1 MTVQFFF
8 LILILC
14 HTGKIYYQSMVP
26 RMVVNFMVRIVLRFC
41 THFFF
46 AGRVNNDFIYLN
58 ANYFFHS
65 SRQIITPPIKLS
77 HE

>member
-26 RMVVNFMVRIVLRFC
+26 RMVVNFMVRIVLRYC
-41 THFFF
+41 THSFSL
-46 AGRVNNDFIYLN
+46 GELIMTLFI
-58 ANYFFHS
+58 
-65 SRQIITPPIKLS
+65 
-77 HE
+77 